1 MVFANTATL
10 ADVRASVRQRPV
22 HAMRTRRVVPIE
34 EVTRRTGL
42 PVAEVRRYNPALV
55 RQVPAGAQLYLP
67 AYVKEFGEDVAF
79 WHREP
84 GAAFSAALADFL
96 AIDAPPAAWDQ
107 PSFTAVLT
115 GFEQRFRRTASEEG
129 SVMATVLAYV
139 IADIRTSR
147 RGALLADFRASPA
160 IAGLLARAVT
170 ARDQALVARSAAA
183 ADRDA
188 ATRSR

>member
-139 IADIRTSR
+139 IGDIQTSGR
-147 RGALLADFRASPA
+147 AAILQEFRESPRMQRLFEQAVAQRETVRGAHVM
-160 IAGLLARAVT
+160 AR
-170 ARDQALVARSAAA
+170 
-183 ADRDA
+183 
-188 ATRSR
+188 